1 MKQLVLNLQVLTTV
15 DIRYFKL
22 SLCRTIY
29 LVLSAFLLTSFIN
42 PFGIS
47 NSAIS
52 NFHYV
57 QQFSRSFESIFFVV
71 FYLLSWTFKWSFRTN
86 HAVHFRH
93 SNVNNCIV
101 KTLFGS
107 LFFLFFNI
115 VQATTCPQ
123 LSEISVLRV

>member
-1 MKQLVLNLQVLTTV
+1 MKQEVLNRQVLTTV

-22 SLCRTIY
+22 SLCRTTY
-29 LVLSAFLLTSFIN
+29 LVLSAFSLTSFIN
-42 PFGIS
+42 TFGIS

-52 NFHYV
+52 KFHYI
-57 QQFSRSFESIFFVV
+57 QQFFRSLKSIFLAVSHP
-71 FYLLSWTFKWSFRTN
+71 LSWTFKWSFRMSHTIY
-86 HAVHFRH
+86 FRH

-115 VQATTCPQ
+115 VQATTCIQ
-123 LSEISVLRV
+123 LSENSVLNV